1 MQLHLEGILIGLI
14 ALVTIGVFHPIVIKC
29 EYYFTARVW
38 PVFLILGLLLL
49 AAALFIKGTVS
60 CVLGIIGVTYLWT
73 IQELKEQAQRVQ
85 KGWFPSNPKRKK

>member
-60 CVLGIIGVTYLWT
+60 CVLGIIGVTCLWT